1 MVLVGMYTENIEETF
16 AREIVKT
23 YLNSGKKEFVVVNI
37 GTDKCIGDCLAP
49 MIGTILSTKGYPN
62 IEGTLDNPIHAL
74 NIITNLSTI
83 EFKYDDPFIL
93 GIDACIGDASDI
105 GKIQLSSR
113 PLRPGKGVGK
123 KLPEVG
129 DMSIVGIVESAKFYG
144 DFAQRPIRLSFIV
157 KLAERIAKCIEEV
170 YDYEELCIEDK
181 EEV

>member
-1 MVLVGMYTENIEETF
+1 MELAGMYTENIEESF

-49 MIGTILSTKGYPN
+49 MVGTILDSKGYPN

-74 NIITNLSTI
+74 NIATSLSTI
-83 EFKYDDPFIL
+83 EFKYENPFIL
-93 GIDACIGDASDI
+93 GIDACIGDFNDI
-105 GKIQLSSR
+105 GKIQLR
-113 PLRPGKGVGK
+113 NRALRPGKGVGK
-123 KLPEVG
+123 SLPKVG
-129 DMSIVGIVESAKFYG
+129 DMSIVGIVDDAEVSTSFV
-144 DFAQRPIRLSFIV
+144 QRPIRLSFIV

-170 YDYEELCIEDK
+170 YGYEELCIEYK

>member
-1 MVLVGMYTENIEETF
+1 MELTGMYTENIEESF

-49 MIGTILSTKGYPN
+49 MVGTILDSKGYPN

-74 NIITNLSTI
+74 NIATSLSTI
-83 EFKYDDPFIL
+83 EFKYENPFIL
-93 GIDACIGDASDI
+93 GIDACIGDFNDI
-105 GKIQLSSR
+105 GKIQLR
-113 PLRPGKGVGK
+113 NRALRPGEGVGK
-123 KLPEVG
+123 SLPKVG
-129 DMSIVGIVESAKFYG
+129 DMSIVGVVDDAEVSTSFV
-144 DFAQRPIRLSFIV
+144 QRPIRLSFIV

-170 YDYEELCIEDK
+170 YGYEELCIEYK

>member
-1 MVLVGMYTENIEETF
+1 MELAGMYTENIEESF

-49 MIGTILSTKGYPN
+49 MVGTILDSKGYPN

-74 NIITNLSTI
+74 NIATSLSTI
-83 EFKYDDPFIL
+83 EFKYENPFIL
-93 GIDACIGDASDI
+93 GIDACIGDFNDI
-105 GKIQLSSR
+105 GKIQLR
-113 PLRPGKGVGK
+113 NGALRPGKGVGK
-123 KLPEVG
+123 SLPKVG
-129 DMSIVGIVESAKFYG
+129 DMSIVGIVDDAEVSTSFV
-144 DFAQRPIRLSFIV
+144 QRPIRLSFIV

-170 YDYEELCIEDK
+170 YGYEELCIEYK

>member
-1 MVLVGMYTENIEETF
+1 MELAGMYTENIEETF

-49 MIGTILSTKGYPN
+49 MVGTILDSKGYPN

-74 NIITNLSTI
+74 NIATNLSTI
-83 EFKYDDPFIL
+83 EFKYENPFIL
-93 GIDACIGDASDI
+93 GIDACIGDSNDI
-105 GKIQLSSR
+105 GKIQLRSI

-123 KLPEVG
+123 SLPRVG
-129 DMSIVGIVESAKFYG
+129 DMSIVGIVDDAELCTNFV
-144 DFAQRPIRLSFIV
+144 QRPIRLSFIV

-170 YDYEELCIEDK
+170 YGYEELCIEDK